1 METKVCKACGR
12 ELPETN
18 FPISKGGI
26 RISTCRECRSAAM
39 RETKASRRAQMGGVK
54 PLPFLTLTSTDRQSA
69 TFGAL
74 CAARRSGLKAV
85 GV

>member
-18 FPISKGGI
+18 FPIRKGGI

-39 RETKASRRAQMGGVK
+39 RETKASRRAQMGG
-54 PLPFLTLTSTDRQSA
+54 
-69 TFGAL
+69 G
-74 CAARRSGLKAV
+74 
-85 GV
+85 